1 MLVRNGKRKN
11 RLTQA
16 VRYRDGD
23 RDGNGDRNREM
34 ERWRDEEG
42 MMEKEK

>member
-1 MLVRNGKRKN
+1 M
-11 RLTQA
+11 QA
-16 VRYRDGD
+16 GRYRHGD
-23 RDGNGDRNREM
+23 VDRNREM